1 MRNTDIKVPVRFLFE
16 RQLQHILLLVCLI
29 PGAIYLALPALDG
42 TSWLGISDTA
52 WFYALILVVLVHQ
65 IVVWFVFRTQLVF
78 SLFSRL
84 FGRYDMIVWG
94 AIFLPLLFLRP
105 ILTVGLGLADL
116 GSLKLIGGLRI
127 VLGLVLL
134 LPFGYTMWSFERYFS
149 VPRALGGDHF
159 RQRYREMPLVK
170 EGAFRY
176 SSNAMY
182 SFGFLFLWSIALLT
196 GSRAALGAAL
206 FQHAY
211 IWVHMY
217 CTEEPD
223 MQVIYGK

>member
-1 MRNTDIKVPVRFLFE
+1 MRNTEIKVPIHFLFE
-16 RQLQHILLLVCLI
+16 RQVQHILLLACLI
-29 PGAIYLALPALDG
+29 PGAIHLALPALDG
-42 TSWLGISDTA
+42 TSWLGISDTI
-52 WFYALILVVLVHQ
+52 WFYALIFVVVVHQ
-65 IVVWFVFRTQLVF
+65 VVVWFVFRTQLVF

-94 AIFLPLLFLRP
+94 AIFLPFLILRP

-116 GSLKLIGGLRI
+116 GSLKLPGVLQI
-127 VLGLVLL
+127 VIGLVLL
-134 LPFGYTMWSFERYFS
+134 IPVGYTMWSFKRYFS
-149 VPRALGGDHF
+149 IPRALGGDHF
-159 RQRYREMPLVK
+159 RQQYREMPLVK

-176 SSNAMY
+176 SSNALY
-182 SFGFLFLWSIALLT
+182 SFGFFALWSIALLT
-196 GSRAALGAAL
+196 GSRSALAAAL

-223 MQVIYGK
+223 MQVIYGT